1 MAKVRVAGVEVVTV
15 LSPRLR
21 VAGVSVT
28 TTATPSTRLRVAG
41 VSFTGSPKP
50 QIQSLT
56 INAGER
62 EPFTV
67 ATITA
72 TLSPGSPTPDSWTIS
87 QTSGPAVSLVGAG
100 PSWTFELPA
109 VMPPNGAQ
117 LWFTVVAALVG
128 GGSSSMSAAT
138 SVLPCTQWVR
148 AADGSWVG
156 SKFVV

>member
-21 VAGVSVT
+21 VAGVSVAT
-28 TTATPSTRLRVAG
+28 TSPPATRVRVAG
-41 VSFTGSPKP
+41 VSFTGAAKP
-50 QIQSLT
+50 QIQALT
-56 INAGER
+56 INPGDR

-72 TLSPGSPTPDSWTIS
+72 TLSAGSPTPDSWTIA
-87 QTSGPAVSLVGAG
+87 QTSGPAVSLVGTG

-117 LWFTVVAALVG
+117 VWFTAVATLVG

-138 SVLPCTQWVR
+138 SELPCTPWVR

-156 SKFVV
+156 SRFVV

>member
-1 MAKVRVAGVEVVTV
+1 MAKLRVAGAELVTV

-28 TTATPSTRLRVAG
+28 TTATPSARLRVAG

-50 QIQSLT
+50 QIQSLA
-56 INAGER
+56 INAGDR

-72 TLSPGSPTPDSWTIS
+72 TLSPGSPVPDSWTIT
-87 QTSGPAVSLVGAG
+87 QTSGPAVSLVGVG

-117 LWFTVVAALVG
+117 LWFTVVATISS
-128 GGSSSMSAAT
+128 GGSSTMSATA

-148 AADGSWVG
+148 AANGSWVG

>member
-1 MAKVRVAGVEVVTV
+1 MAKLRVAGAGLVTV

-28 TTATPSTRLRVAG
+28 TTAAPSTRVRVAG
-41 VSFTGSPKP
+41 VSFTGNAKP

-56 INAGER
+56 INAGEH

-87 QTSGPAVSLVGAG
+87 QTAGPTVSLVGTG

-109 VMPPNGAQ
+109 VMPPNEAQ
-117 LWFTVVAALVG
+117 LWFTAVATITG

-148 AADGSWVG
+148 AANGSWVG

>member
-1 MAKVRVAGVEVVTV
+1 MAKVRFAGVEVVTV

-21 VAGVSVT
+21 VAGVSV
-28 TTATPSTRLRVAG
+28 ATRYPPATRVRVAG
-41 VSFTGSPKP
+41 VSFSGAAKP
-50 QIQSLT
+50 QIQALT
-56 INAGER
+56 FIPGDR

-72 TLSPGSPTPDSWTIS
+72 TLSAGSPTPDSWTIT
-87 QTSGPAVSLVGAG
+87 QTSGPAASLVGTG

-117 LWFTVVAALVG
+117 LWFTAVAALTG

>member
-21 VAGVSVT
+21 AAGVSMT
-28 TTATPSTRLRVAG
+28 TTAPPATRLRVAG
-41 VSFTGSPKP
+41 VSFTGNAKP
-50 QIQSLT
+50 QIQSLV
-56 INAGER
+56 IDSGDR

-72 TLSPGSPTPDSWTIS
+72 TLSPGSPVPDSWTIT
-87 QTSGPAVSLVGAG
+87 QTSGPAVSLVGVG

-117 LWFTVVAALVG
+117 FWFTAVATLSG
-128 GGSSSMSAAT
+128 GGSSSMSATA

-148 AADGSWVG
+148 AANGSWVG
-156 SKFVV
+156 STFVV